1 MELQLNDVTRK
12 YKDMTAVDHV
22 SLTFTPGIW
31 GLLGA
36 NGAGKT
42 TLMKM
47 IAGIL
52 DPTEG
57 AVCYNGEDIRKAGKA
72 YREKFAILPQD
83 FGYPKEF
90 NVQDYLDYIA
100 AYKGLDKKTAKN
112 RIDELLS
119 ILTLTDV
126 RKKKIARLSGGMR
139 RRVGIAQAMINNPEV
154 LVLDEPT
161 AGLDPGERIRFKNY
175 ISEFAHDRIVILSTH
190 IVSDV
195 EFIAA
200 KNAIM
205 KDGRIIDVGTTQE
218 LVREIDGRVWSAL
231 VPAAE
236 LLSYEHNLRII
247 SQKYDVGNTVA
258 VRYLADAP
266 GIADSVKEEPRL
278 EDLFLWLF
286 PDETGEDALK
296 QKETEIR

>member
-1 MELQLNDVTRK
+1 
-12 YKDMTAVDHV
+12 MTAVDHV

-47 IAGIL
+47 IAGVL
-52 DPTEG
+52 KSSEG
-57 AVCYNGEDIRKAGKA
+57 TICYNGEEIGKLGKS

-90 NVQDYLDYIA
+90 NVQYYLEYIA
-100 AYKGLDKKTAKN
+100 AYKGIDKQTAKAK
-112 RIDELLS
+112 IDELLAVLS
-119 ILTLTDV
+119 LENV
-126 RKKKIARLSGGMR
+126 RRKRISKLSGGMR
-139 RRVGIAQAMINNPEV
+139 RRVGIAQAMINSPEV

-195 EFIAA
+195 EFIASE
-200 KNAIM
+200 NAVM
-205 KDGRIIDVGTTQE
+205 KAGKIIDVGTTKE
-218 LVREIDGRVWSAL
+218 LVQEIAGKVWS
-231 VPAAE
+231 VRIPGTE
-236 LLSYEHNLRII
+236 LLSYERVLRIV
-247 SQKYDVGNTVA
+247 SQKYNSDDTVSI
-258 VRYLADAP
+258 RYLAD
-266 GIADSVKEEPRL
+266 GERISGSHQEEPRL

-286 PDETGEDALK
+286 PDETM
-296 QKETEIR
+296 ETEGSR